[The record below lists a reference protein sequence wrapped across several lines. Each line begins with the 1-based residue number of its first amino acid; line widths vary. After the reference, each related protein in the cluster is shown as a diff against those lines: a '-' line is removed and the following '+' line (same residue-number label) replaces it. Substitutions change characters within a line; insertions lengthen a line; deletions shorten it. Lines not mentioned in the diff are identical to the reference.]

1 LGWVQGSRLS
11 ALWRPGACYIKENIS
26 HSRTGCRFRPL

>member
-1 LGWVQGSRLS
+1 MAS
-11 ALWRPGACYIKENIS
+11 PGACYIKENIS